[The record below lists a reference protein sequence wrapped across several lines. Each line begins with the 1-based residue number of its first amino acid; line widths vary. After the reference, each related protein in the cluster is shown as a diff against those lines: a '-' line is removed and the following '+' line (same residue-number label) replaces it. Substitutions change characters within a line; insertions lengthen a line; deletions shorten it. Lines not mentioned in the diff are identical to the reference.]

1 MSSLAP
7 GTYAFVQYN
16 DPADNGLWHERLILG
31 WVTASEYI
39 VMTPDGDVFIE
50 QLDSANAD
58 LSGIRFSPSSGGL
71 PAGLAGVP
79 LYRFAA
85 QPAGAELTALLNE
98 GASHARVER
107 QARGL
112 AQPPGAGMAGGPGG
126 FAPAVVPI
134 PLPVAPPP
142 AAAGAPPPPPPAPRV
157 SPAAGSWV
165 FDVPGPSHAIGQEF
179 LFPAGGLDFGGHAFV
194 SVGGAITAGCFVQA
208 DTNLDEWAAERQLF
222 LMQGEPRLLPRR
234 QPAGPVPFTRDAAWL
249 HKDPRVEIHLKGPP
263 TMGDSVT
270 ALMARSPGG
279 FMSSHER
286 WLVESKVPAAS
297 RSAREHRVV
306 SKALELGQAVDGI
319 NLANLT
325 CMEYLNRRRQLLEEA
340 HKTDP
345 DKGNFEGAH
354 HFMGEDDDGAGALA
368 APSLRSHVAGEFGKE
383 AAIEKPPGFRPPPG
397 LPRPPGCLD
406 DLFPLPLLD
415 PQEADFGGSG
425 RARTGQRRRCIRRD
439 VLSDVNDSLMGLN
452 VLHGC
457 ERSSVTAPTE
467 AQRTFVYPAMQV
479 LPMGWSSAFWFVQR
493 LHLEVVRRSGVPST
507 MVATGSWPLPS
518 VVEGPIE
525 APCSDNVNVFGLE
538 PGPALATRDRIVA
551 QFEAEGFAMHD
562 ISEVSSEGVV
572 LGADVG
578 GPDPFTRRSLKKLL
592 VVRKALFWLATGP
605 YVSGR
610 QLEVILG
617 HYVAACLFCRP
628 GFSIMRAVYEF
639 VRASYD
645 RPKVLWRSCRYEC
658 WLMATLCIHL
668 QSPLSLP
675 WASEV
680 IATDASTTGMGVTEA
695 RLPKEVEAD
704 VGRWRE

>member
-31 WVTASEYI
+31 WVSGSEYI

-71 PAGLAGVP
+71 PAGLTGAP

-126 FAPAVVPI
+126 VAPAVVPI

-142 AAAGAPPPPPPAPRV
+142 AVAGGPPPPPLAPRV
-157 SPAAGSWV
+157 APAAGSWV
-165 FDVPGPSHAIGQEF
+165 FDVPGPSHVIGQEF
-179 LFPAGGLDFGGHAFV
+179 LFPAGGLDFGGHVFI
-194 SVGGAITAGCFVQA
+194 SVNGAITTGCFVQA

-234 QPAGPVPFTRDAAWL
+234 QPAEPVPFTRDSASL
-249 HKDPRVEIHLKGPP
+249 RKDARVEIRLKGPP

-279 FMSSHER
+279 FMASHER
-286 WLVESKVPAAS
+286 WLVESKVPATS

-306 SKALELGQAVDGI
+306 SKALELGQSVDGV

-325 CMEYLNRRRQLLEEA
+325 SMEYLNRRRQLLEEA

-354 HFMGEDDDGAGALA
+354 HFMGEDDDGAGTLV

-383 AAIEKPPGFRPPPG
+383 AAIEKERRKAREAKKPPPG
-397 LPRPPGCLD
+397 
-406 DLFPLPLLD
+406 
-415 PQEADFGGSG
+415 GGGKS
-425 RARTGQRRRCIRRD
+425 
-439 VLSDVNDSLMGLN
+439 
-452 VLHGC
+452 
-457 ERSSVTAPTE
+457 
-467 AQRTFVYPAMQV
+467 
-479 LPMGWSSAFWFVQR
+479 
-493 LHLEVVRRSGVPST
+493 
-507 MVATGSWPLPS
+507 
-518 VVEGPIE
+518 
-525 APCSDNVNVFGLE
+525 
-538 PGPALATRDRIVA
+538 
-551 QFEAEGFAMHD
+551 
-562 ISEVSSEGVV
+562 
-572 LGADVG
+572 
-578 GPDPFTRRSLKKLL
+578 
-592 VVRKALFWLATGP
+592 
-605 YVSGR
+605 
-610 QLEVILG
+610 
-617 HYVAACLFCRP
+617 
-628 GFSIMRAVYEF
+628 
-639 VRASYD
+639 
-645 RPKVLWRSCRYEC
+645 
-658 WLMATLCIHL
+658 
-668 QSPLSLP
+668 
-675 WASEV
+675 
-680 IATDASTTGMGVTEA
+680 
-695 RLPKEVEAD
+695 
-704 VGRWRE
+704 